1 MNYVT
6 SNAVSSVVM
15 QPCRGVCWLQPEH
28 SKHSKVLAGVLLFAE
43 MTVKLDVNH
52 GEYYRRGKMY

>member
-1 MNYVT
+1 MGVFQVY
-6 SNAVSSVVM
+6 SVVGFHYLLINFK
-15 QPCRGVCWLQPEH
+15 PSLYELCYLEC
-28 SKHSKVLAGVLLFAE
+28 AGVFHFAE